1 MIIKSVE
8 QQQIFSGRGHS
19 FPKTATSTYLP
30 SAFMTVGPIPQLTRQ
45 ILVGKVLRDAT
56 KMAGVSLN
64 FRPFYPQYESPR
76 PMAGG

>member
-1 MIIKSVE
+1 
-8 QQQIFSGRGHS
+8 
-19 FPKTATSTYLP
+19 
-30 SAFMTVGPIPQLTRQ
+30 MTVGPIPQLTRQ